1 MGKFRGLA
9 RNSAAHKK
17 LWAPVIINLDHM
29 TPFNCKKNMEHPL
42 DHTQVLKSITLQSG
56 SYVQKVSK

>member
-9 RNSAAHKK
+9 QNSAAHKK

-29 TPFNCKKNMEHPL
+29 TPFNCIKEHGAPTGS
-42 DHTQVLKSITLQSG
+42 HTGFKINHTAVRQLCTE
-56 SYVQKVSK
+56 SK